1 MEQFACLVEP
11 TRVLIKECS

>member
-1 MEQFACLVEP
+1 MEQFAYLVEP